1 MATKNTRF
9 DVIYNQGNGL
19 TSPNIQILVD
29 KETGIQYLFTQS
41 GYAGGLTPLLNAD
54 GTPVVTPGYTK

>member
-54 GTPVVTPGYTK
+54 GTPVVIPGYTK